1 MINNHQIKIGILG
14 MGYVGLPLA
23 VEFSKHFPVVGF
35 DINNT
40 RISELNM
47 GTDSTKE
54 VSESHLK
61 EQGNLK
67 LTSIFTEL
75 EINLLINVVIDLGIV
90 AENKSF
96 CSTDLDPSNIF
107 VISGKNPSSN
117 ILSASSKVKIEIL
130 FKSNSF

>member
-54 VSESHLK
+54 VSQSHLK

-67 LTSIFTEL
+67 LTSIFTSIIGSQHDYFFIPTTEL
-75 EINLLINVVIDLGIV
+75 QIII
-90 AENKSF
+90 
-96 CSTDLDPSNIF
+96 
-107 VISGKNPSSN
+107 
-117 ILSASSKVKIEIL
+117 
-130 FKSNSF
+130 